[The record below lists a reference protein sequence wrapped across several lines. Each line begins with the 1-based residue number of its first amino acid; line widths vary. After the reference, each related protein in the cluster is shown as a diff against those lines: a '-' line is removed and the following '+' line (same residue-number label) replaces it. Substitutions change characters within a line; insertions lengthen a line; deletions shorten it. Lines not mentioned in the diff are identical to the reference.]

1 VNAHHSG
8 LRPLRY
14 VRVSDRWRVEQV
26 SRALHGRL
34 ARGVFVRHPLVLEHL
49 CSAQNTFDFLFFNNS
64 ILQKF
69 FDKASGIDV
78 PLSQLLQVKATS
90 DLLPNIGVWQ
100 QRAGTHSDSN
110 WVMRVELGGKKK
122 IVESEI
128 GSKEEIIDGGY
139 NNGNVADDDI
149 QNVEEEEK
157 SCFTND

>member
-1 VNAHHSG
+1 
-8 LRPLRY
+8 
-14 VRVSDRWRVEQV
+14 
-26 SRALHGRL
+26 
-34 ARGVFVRHPLVLEHL
+34 
-49 CSAQNTFDFLFFNNS
+49 FLKLDSFNNS